1 MWCGRSNRG
10 AFARGPSSGGPS
22 RGTYTRAT
30 RVWTAICSFGRATCS
45 PTLLQSGSENRA
57 RCPVK
62 SALLELRGGH
72 VAERAVRP
80 NRIVVQA
87 PGFDDLACVS
97 QAEEPVLVETLV
109 AEPAVET
116 LDVGILIRLARLDEV
131 QPDALGVGPCIEG
144 PADELGSIVRD
155 EHRRAR
161 ARLDEPLEHLD
172 HSPAADRRVHFD
184 RQTGPRE
191 VIHHRQ
197 KPDAAAVF
205 QGVQQE
211 VERPALV
218 DPRRPRQRRP
228 AGDAA
233 PAAPSAYR
241 EAVVAIQAVDPLEIQ
256 AIALPSEQD
265 IEPAIAKA
273 AALGRQGVDSRRAG
287 HSARRVS

>member
-1 MWCGRSNRG
+1 MSDSPVFDESHPEAVSHVLTRLEERLGL
-10 AFARGPSSGGPS
+10 P
-22 RGTYTRAT
+22 RGTAGSNFPWGTP
-30 RVWTAICSFGRATCS
+30 TCS

-131 QPDALGVGPCIEG
+131 QPDAWGVGPCIEG

-155 EHRRAR
+155 EHRRSR

-172 HSPAADRRVHFD
+172 DSPAADRRVHFD
-184 RQTGPRE
+184 RQAGPRE

-197 KPDAAAVF
+197 KPDAI
-205 QGVQQE
+205 G
-211 VERPALV
+211 RLPGCPA
-218 DPRRPRQRRP
+218 
-228 AGDAA
+228 
-233 PAAPSAYR
+233 
-241 EAVVAIQAVDPLEIQ
+241 
-256 AIALPSEQD
+256 
-265 IEPAIAKA
+265 
-273 AALGRQGVDSRRAG
+273 
-287 HSARRVS
+287 